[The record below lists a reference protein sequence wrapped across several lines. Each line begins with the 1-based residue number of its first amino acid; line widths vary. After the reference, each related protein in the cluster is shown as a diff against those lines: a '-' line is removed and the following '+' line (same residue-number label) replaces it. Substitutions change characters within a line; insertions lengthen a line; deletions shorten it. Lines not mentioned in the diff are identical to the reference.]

1 MARFLVRL
9 IFLTLTFFLS
19 GFIQT
24 FANSAQHAAI
34 ISGKGSIHSSSVADV
49 QSFGIES
56 LDCPPHS
63 HGNGKDIC
71 LPVVE
76 RAEEQ
81 EFESKTLKKKI
92 DRGHEESSLSCALQ
106 VCSLFVINNK
116 LSSRKWFDPSV
127 TSHPKYLKFRNFR
140 S

>member
-1 MARFLVRL
+1 MASFPVRL

-24 FANSAQHAAI
+24 FAHSAQHATD
-34 ISGKGSIHSSSVADV
+34 ISGQATIHSSVTGV
-49 QSFGIES
+49 ESFGIES
-56 LDCPPHS
+56 LDCPAHS
-63 HGNGKDIC
+63 HGNGKDLC

-81 EFESKTLKKKI
+81 EFESKTFKKI
-92 DRGHEESSLSCALQ
+92 DRGHKENFLSCELQ
-106 VCSLFVINNK
+106 ICSLFVINNK
-116 LSSRKWFDPSV
+116 LSSLKWCDPSV
-127 TSHPKYLKFRNFR
+127 TTYPKYLKFRNFR